1 MVYTDSPAC
10 NVSISYTRFE
20 IRCDHGGRTIS
31 LAHFYLFSPPFQ
43 ALGSIFPSLSSF
55 KINMLLRFVLSIFC
69 YSALA
74 AALNSSTYYFAQ
86 EDTNITF
93 TLSAAADT
101 GDLFFRLSAP
111 GSYDWVSIG
120 IGSSMKNALT
130 FITYPSKNG
139 SCMSL

>member
-1 MVYTDSPAC
+1 
-10 NVSISYTRFE
+10 
-20 IRCDHGGRTIS
+20 
-31 LAHFYLFSPPFQ
+31 
-43 ALGSIFPSLSSF
+43 
-55 KINMLLRFVLSIFC
+55 MLLHLILSIFC

-93 TLSAAADT
+93 TLTAAADT

-120 IGSSMKNALT
+120 IGSSMKDALT
-130 FITYPSKNG
+130 FIAYPSKNG
-139 SCMSL
+139 TCMLLLYYGKEMLILDIQHWYGHRDFQVETRSQLIQKISIALLYTTSRV